1 MKVFEGEAGYMQLL
15 DYIVNKNV
23 ATPDR
28 TGCGTNKQCG
38 VALHFPDIVE
48 EHPLFTARKMPV
60 RSPIEETLFFC
71 RGHVQTKLLEAK
83 NCNFWKGHTSREFL
97 DEKRGLNHLPT
108 GHMGYAYGAV
118 MRNAGGDYL
127 KLEDGSYDPE
137 YIPTGG
143 FDQLAYVIDEL
154 KRDLWSRRAMIE
166 LWAPQD
172 LYRMAL
178 TPCVHNYN
186 FTAEMDENGEP
197 VLNLIMKIRSSDGAF
212 GLGSNA
218 NQCGF
223 FLKAIAKILGV
234 RPKALTLMI
243 VDSHLYSGSYADQL
257 PYVKELLTREIR
269 KGPKLTITK
278 ELNTLEDLLALE
290 YTDILVEDYN
300 PIEEPMKTP
309 RPPMAV

>member
-28 TGCGTNKQCG
+28 TGCGTHKQCG
-38 VALHFPDIVE
+38 VALHFPDVVE
-48 EHPLFTARKMPV
+48 EHPLFTARRVPI
-60 RSPIEETLFFC
+60 RSPIEESLFFF
-71 RGHVQTKLLEAK
+71 RGHVQTNLLVEK
-83 NCNFWKGHTSREFL
+83 NCNFWKGNTSREFL
-97 DEKRGLNHLPT
+97 DNRKLNHLPV

-118 MRNAGGDYL
+118 MRHAGGDYL
-127 KLEDGSYDPE
+127 KLDDGSYDPR

-172 LYRMAL
+172 LSRMAL
-178 TPCVHNYN
+178 TACVHNYN
-186 FTAEMDENGEP
+186 FCAEMDENGEP
-197 VLNLIMKIRSSDGAF
+197 VLNLVVKVRSSDTAF
-212 GLGSNA
+212 GLSA
-218 NQCGF
+218 NSHQMAF
-223 FLKAIAKILGV
+223 TLKAIAKIVGV
-234 RPKALTLMI
+234 RPKALTMVP
-243 VDSHLYSGSYADQL
+243 VDAHIYSGGYANQI
-257 PYVKELLTREIR
+257 PYVKELLTRDVR
-269 KGPKLTITK
+269 KGPRLTITK
-278 ELNTLEDLLALE
+278 ELNTLEDLLAME

-300 PIEEPMKTP
+300 PIEELMKTP